1 MNQTMKIALMM
12 FFALIVSILVLG
24 FHKSGET
31 RSSAVGNIG
40 SSTSKSTETTH
51 KIEEKIQLGL

>member
-1 MNQTMKIALMM
+1 MTMNQTMKIALMM

-31 RSSAVGNIG
+31 RSSAVGNVG
-40 SSTSKSTETTH
+40 SSSSKTATRIPQKTD
-51 KIEEKIQLGL
+51 LGL